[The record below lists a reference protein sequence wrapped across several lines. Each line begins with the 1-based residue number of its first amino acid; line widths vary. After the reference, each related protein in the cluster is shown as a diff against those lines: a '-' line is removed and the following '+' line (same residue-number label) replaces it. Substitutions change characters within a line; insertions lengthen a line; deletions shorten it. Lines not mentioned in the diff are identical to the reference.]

1 MIKKFDII
9 IIGGGTT
16 GLVASKYAVL
26 LGAKTLLVESDRIG
40 GDCTWTGCVPS
51 KSLIY
56 ASSLVKKTAE
66 AIDLGILE
74 ADYNI
79 NFDAIKEY
87 VKGVINE
94 IYEEE
99 NPEALREKGI
109 DVIIGEA
116 SFVSSKEI
124 EVDGQIYKAK
134 KFIIATGAKPIIP
147 SKFIDGLDDVPY
159 LTSDSVFGIPELP
172 KHLLVLGAG
181 PIGCELSQAF
191 KRLGSKVTVIDMK
204 KNILPRENL
213 SVSLKIEEI
222 LSSEGIR
229 FVLGEP
235 VTKVNQNAKGEIEV
249 FTQSGKKISGSDL
262 LIAVGREPSF
272 SKLNLEKAGVRESNN
287 EIIIDEYLRTSKKH
301 IYAAGDCVSSFKF
314 THIAGYQ
321 GYVAVR
327 NALLPFKSKGLPE
340 LISWTTFTD
349 PEVSFGGRVKFLD
362 AIVNDELETQILE
375 YNETDRA
382 RTDNQNEGFIKIY
395 SLPNGKVAGASIVG
409 SRAGEL
415 IHELLVAQLSKTKLS
430 KVATLVHSY
439 PTYSMGIMQLSGNI
453 LERSIFESK
462 LGRILKKLVKI
473 HSILS

>member
-1 MIKKFDII
+1 
-9 IIGGGTT
+9 
-16 GLVASKYAVL
+16 
-26 LGAKTLLVESDRIG
+26 
-40 GDCTWTGCVPS
+40 
-51 KSLIY
+51 
-56 ASSLVKKTAE
+56 
-66 AIDLGILE
+66 
-74 ADYNI
+74 
-79 NFDAIKEY
+79 
-87 VKGVINE
+87 
-94 IYEEE
+94 
-99 NPEALREKGI
+99 
-109 DVIIGEA
+109 
-116 SFVSSKEI
+116 
-124 EVDGQIYKAK
+124 
-134 KFIIATGAKPIIP
+134 
-147 SKFIDGLDDVPY
+147 
-159 LTSDSVFGIPELP
+159 
-172 KHLLVLGAG
+172 
-181 PIGCELSQAF
+181 
-191 KRLGSKVTVIDMK
+191 
-204 KNILPRENL
+204 
-213 SVSLKIEEI
+213 
-222 LSSEGIR
+222 
-229 FVLGEP
+229 
-235 VTKVNQNAKGEIEV
+235 
-249 FTQSGKKISGSDL
+249 L